1 MKIQAGLFQP
11 VGRIGAVFS
20 AESLFG
26 RQIDENGCV
35 GQIISERGGVDL
47 PDECFG
53 QSPAAGLISDGRIDI
68 AVADDELSGPERG
81 FHAVVEMLDARGGI
95 EKRFALVGH
104 FRIFAVEEEI
114 ADEEIV
120 DSGVVQQFHFEQHRI
135 VAFALFLMASPRIQT
150 VSKRSSSPSR

>member
-81 FHAVVEMLDARGGI
+81 FHAVVEMLDARGGTLG
-95 EKRFALVGH
+95 RRSGTATRLTGDFASVTCV
-104 FRIFAVEEEI
+104 RAR
-114 ADEEIV
+114 D
-120 DSGVVQQFHFEQHRI
+120 
-135 VAFALFLMASPRIQT
+135 MC
-150 VSKRSSSPSR
+150 